1 MINQNYFQS
10 FWAFDQNGMVL
21 ENGDIWTRGDS
32 LGRVAFFYIFHPNC
46 SFLKETIFKCIKQ
59 RDDGYIQ
66 FYRYLDDGAESQSRD
81 HVSAVILA
89 LWFNH
94 DHDELK
100 WILDNLPLQLSR
112 RYWQTL
118 DFWLWQKSL
127 KALLEGEKVK
137 YQIFRHLF
145 LILNVLIFIL
155 TVPFNLII
163 KALTGVRSY
172 DIGQISASGIE
183 PEVKIKKWRRRLYQ
197 KLTYPTYALY
207 NLAWMIKSLRL
218 EDSILT
224 SMLRLITKKDNLVIK
239 QLLTKAK
246 IITEEE
252 YLGYNPINTFQWAGE
267 INNLSIDRHIRRLTP
282 EEIKYNDLTK
292 ANLDY
297 LYYDIDK
304 LNPRLIQEIKLNNSP
319 IFY

>member
-1 MINQNYFQS
+1 MINRNYFQS

-21 ENGDIWTRGDS
+21 ENGDDWTKGDS
-32 LGRVAFFYIFHPNC
+32 LGRVAFFYIFHPNQA
-46 SFLKETIFKCIKQ
+46 FLKETIFKCIKQ
-59 RDDGYIQ
+59 RDDGYVQ
-66 FYRYLDDGAESQSRD
+66 FYRYPNEGADTQSRD
-81 HVSAVILA
+81 HISAVILS
-89 LWFNH
+89 LWLNQ
-94 DHDELK
+94 DHIELK

-127 KALLEGEKVK
+127 KALLEDRKVK

-145 LILNVLIFIL
+145 LILNVLIFVL

-163 KALTGVRSY
+163 KVLLGVRSFNT
-172 DIGQISASGIE
+172 GQISTSGKD
-183 PEVKIKKWRRRLYQ
+183 PDVNTKKWRRRLYQ
-197 KLTYPTYALY
+197 LTYPTFALY

-218 EDSILT
+218 EDTILT
-224 SMLRLITKKDNLVIK
+224 LILRLITKKDNLVIR
-239 QLLTKAK
+239 QLLTKTK
-246 IITEEE
+246 IITKEE
-252 YLGYNPINTFQWAGE
+252 YEGYIPINTFQWAGDL
-267 INNLSIDRHIRRLTP
+267 NNLSIDRHIRRLTP